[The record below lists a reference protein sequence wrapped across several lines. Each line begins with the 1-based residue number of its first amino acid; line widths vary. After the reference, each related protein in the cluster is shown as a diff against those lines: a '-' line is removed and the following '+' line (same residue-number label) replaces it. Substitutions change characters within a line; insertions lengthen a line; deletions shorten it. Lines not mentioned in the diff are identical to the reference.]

1 MGTNDRIVRDPL
13 IGRTIGGRYRLIQRL
28 GTGGMSSVYLAR
40 HVLIDR
46 LMAIKTLRRDLAQ
59 DPTQRDRFI
68 REARA
73 VNRINHANIVEITD
87 FGESEDGLV
96 YLVMEYIAGESL
108 LKAMTTSGP
117 FPTMR
122 AIDIAEQAGSALA
135 RAHQMGVIH
144 RDLKPENMI
153 LVTLR
158 DRKDFLKILDFGIA
172 KITDAPSLTG
182 SQQIFGTPGYIAPEY
197 IQSTAID
204 GRADLYSLGVILYEL
219 VTGALPFDYE
229 YPGDLLV
236 KHVTEK
242 PFKPSARRADVPG
255 PMEAFILRCL
265 QKNPDERFRDAFH
278 FLDELRATR
287 ELLGPELSW
296 AGLNEPVIPIE
307 TAAAIEDG
315 VPVPIS
321 PAGGVGRD
329 DRTPPEQ
336 FTPKHHTPATLGP
349 GALGHATDRTPTTEQ
364 KIEVPDE
371 ARRHDTTI
379 PPPIGGPAE
388 YASDGS
394 SRPVTAEYHRPAIPV
409 APNEDLEIEVE
420 VAEPEGPEDTRAA
433 HVSTGL
439 AGAKRWRERFEA
451 IRGLVEELAGD
462 VMPKGEIVRDMALA
476 ERSLESLEESVKTA
490 RMHQQ
495 AVESLSERARDF
507 RATLGKTIDELAAE
521 LSKRRG
527 DLSFLAQ
534 RRDDLAERRDAA
546 RRGVKLGGVSEGQAD
561 ALLWELAAVEEELRQ
576 KSGQCDEVEAQLGE
590 LRARLERENEELEI
604 ELTVNTHVLDQE
616 MARLWPLATAL
627 RDPLA
632 RVEDWVR
639 TRWVESPVEAE

>member
-1 MGTNDRIVRDPL
+1 MSRERVGRDPL

-59 DPTQRDRFI
+59 DPVQRDRFI

-96 YLVMEYIAGESL
+96 YLVMEYVPGESL
-108 LKAMTTSGP
+108 LKAMSHGA

-122 AIDIAEQAGSALA
+122 ALEIAEQAGSALA

-153 LVTLR
+153 LMALR
-158 DRKDFLKILDFGIA
+158 TQDGERRDFLKILDFGIA

-219 VTGALPFDYE
+219 VTSALPFDYE

-236 KHVTEK
+236 KHVTE
-242 PFKPSARRADVPG
+242 PPIRLTARKADVPLA
-255 PMEAFILRCL
+255 MEAFVLKCL
-265 QKNPDERFRDAFH
+265 AKNPDERFRDAFH

-287 ELLGPELSW
+287 ELCGPELSW
-296 AGLNEPVIPIE
+296 GGLNEERSVE
-307 TAAAIEDG
+307 VEVESD
-315 VPVPIS
+315 VPIPLGDTAER
-321 PAGGVGRD
+321 PAADMG
-329 DRTPPEQ
+329 E
-336 FTPKHHTPATLGP
+336 
-349 GALGHATDRTPTTEQ
+349 RTPTTERA
-364 KIEVPDE
+364 IDSPSEDGG
-371 ARRHDTTI
+371 RDTA
-379 PPPIGGPAE
+379 PPPAGFESLIADHPSRPITAE
-388 YASDGS
+388 YA
-394 SRPVTAEYHRPAIPV
+394 RPSIPV
-409 APNEDLEIEVE
+409 APNDDLEIEVE
-420 VAEPEGPEDTRAA
+420 VEEPRSVREDADA
-433 HVSTGL
+433 GVSGGL
-439 AGAKRWRERFEA
+439 SGARRWRERFDA
-451 IRGLVEELAGD
+451 IRTCVEELAGSA
-462 VMPKGEIVRDMALA
+462 MPPDDIVRTMAAA
-476 ERSLESLEESVKTA
+476 ERALDQLEESVRSA

-495 AVESLSERARDF
+495 AVEALSDRARDF
-507 RATLGKTIDELAAE
+507 RATLGKTIDELASD

-527 DLSFLAQ
+527 ELTLLAQ
-534 RRDDLAERRDAA
+534 RRGDLVDRREGA
-546 RRGVKLGGVSEGQAD
+546 RVAVRKGEATEGHAD

-576 KSGQCDEVEAQLGE
+576 KGAQCDELEAHVGE
-590 LRARLERENEELEI
+590 LRTRLERENEELEI
-604 ELTVNTHVLDQE
+604 ELSVHTHVLDQE
-616 MARLWPLATAL
+616 MVRLWPLAAVL
-627 RDPLA
+627 REPLQK
-632 RVEDWVR
+632 
-639 TRWVESPVEAE
+639 VEAYVRSQWTPPT

>member
-1 MGTNDRIVRDPL
+1 MTTHDRIGRDPL

-46 LMAIKTLRRDLAQ
+46 LMAIKTLRRDLAT
-59 DPTQRDRFI
+59 DPVQRDRFI

-108 LKAMTTSGP
+108 LKAMGAGP
-117 FPTMR
+117 FTPLR
-122 AIDIAEQAGSALA
+122 ALDIAEQAGSALA

-158 DRKDFLKILDFGIA
+158 DRSDFLKILDFGIA

-197 IQSTAID
+197 IQSTNID

-236 KHVTEK
+236 KHVTET
-242 PFKPSARRADVPG
+242 PFKPTARKADVPG

-287 ELLGPELSW
+287 ELLGPVLSW
-296 AGLNEPVIPIE
+296 GGLNEDDSLA
-307 TAAAIEDG
+307 TRGEDED
-315 VPVPIS
+315 VPVPIGA
-321 PAGGVGRD
+321 PRD
-329 DRTPPEQ
+329 APQ
-336 FTPKHHTPATLGP
+336 S
-349 GALGHATDRTPTTEQ
+349 DRTPTTEQ
-364 KIEVPDE
+364 AIDVPDD
-371 ARRHDTTI
+371 ARRSDTTL
-379 PPPIGGPAE
+379 PPPAPSE
-388 YASDGS
+388 YGEYVSDGS
-394 SRPVTAEYHRPAIPV
+394 SRPITAEYMRPAIPV
-409 APNEDLEIEVE
+409 APNDDLEIDVEVE
-420 VAEPEGPEDTRAA
+420 EPAA
-433 HVSTGL
+433 AIDLQAQGVSTGL
-439 AGAKRWRERFEA
+439 SGARRWRERFEA
-451 IRGLVEELAGD
+451 IRTYVEALSGNA
-462 VMPKGEIVRDMALA
+462 MPPDDIVKSMALA
-476 ERSLESLEESVKTA
+476 ERSLEHLEESVRTA

-527 DLSFLAQ
+527 DLTLLAQ

-546 RRGVKLGGVSEGQAD
+546 RRGVKLGGTTEGQAD

-576 KSGQCDEVEAQLGE
+576 KSTACDEVESQLGE
-590 LRARLERENEELEI
+590 LRQRLERENEELEI
-604 ELTVNTHVLDQE
+604 ELSVHTHVLDQE
-616 MARLWPLATAL
+616 MVRLWPLATAL
-627 RDPLA
+627 RDPLQE
-632 RVEDWVR
+632 VEN
-639 TRWVESPVEAE
+639 WVEAHWRESEA

>member
-1 MGTNDRIVRDPL
+1 MTTHDRIGRDPL

-46 LMAIKTLRRDLAQ
+46 LMAIKTLRRDLAT
-59 DPTQRDRFI
+59 DPVQRDRFI

-108 LKAMTTSGP
+108 LKAMGAGP
-117 FPTMR
+117 FTPLR
-122 AIDIAEQAGSALA
+122 ALDIAEQAGSALA

-158 DRKDFLKILDFGIA
+158 DRSDFLKILDFGIA

-197 IQSTAID
+197 IQSTNID

-236 KHVTEK
+236 KHVTET
-242 PFKPSARRADVPG
+242 PFKPTARKADVPG

-287 ELLGPELSW
+287 ELLGPVLSW
-296 AGLNEPVIPIE
+296 GGLNEDDSLA
-307 TAAAIEDG
+307 TRGEDED
-315 VPVPIS
+315 VPVPIA
-321 PAGGVGRD
+321 PARD
-329 DRTPPEQ
+329 A
-336 FTPKHHTPATLGP
+336 PAS
-349 GALGHATDRTPTTEQ
+349 DRTPTTEQ
-364 KIEVPDE
+364 AIDVPDD
-371 ARRHDTTI
+371 ARRSDATL
-379 PPPIGGPAE
+379 PPAAPSEYAE
-388 YASDGS
+388 YPSDGS
-394 SRPVTAEYHRPAIPV
+394 SRPITAEYMRPAIPV
-409 APNEDLEIEVE
+409 APNDDLEIDVEVE
-420 VAEPEGPEDTRAA
+420 EPAA
-433 HVSTGL
+433 AIDLQAQGVSTGL
-439 AGAKRWRERFEA
+439 SGARRWRERFEA
-451 IRGLVEELAGD
+451 IRTYVETLAGSA
-462 VMPKGEIVRDMALA
+462 MPPDDIVKSMALA
-476 ERSLESLEESVKTA
+476 ERSLEHLEESVRTA

-527 DLSFLAQ
+527 DLTLLAQ

-546 RRGVKLGGVSEGQAD
+546 RRGVKLGGTTEGQAD

-576 KSGQCDEVEAQLGE
+576 KSTACDEVESQLGE
-590 LRARLERENEELEI
+590 LRQRLERENEELEI
-604 ELTVNTHVLDQE
+604 ELSVHTHVLDQE
-616 MARLWPLATAL
+616 MVRLWPLATAL
-627 RDPLA
+627 RDPLQE
-632 RVEDWVR
+632 VEN
-639 TRWVESPVEAE
+639 WVEAHWTESGG